1 MSGSLPQVFGNLGRK
16 SLLVGLFVAIL
27 ITGVTP
33 ASANTGE
40 RIAENLQAKG
50 LSPELVVFL
59 VAMLPIVELRGAV
72 PIGNNLFHLPLWKTL
87 ILSVGGNILPIILLL
102 LLLERVVLLLNRFAL
117 FQRFFK
123 WLFTRTRKK
132 SGVIERFEFW
142 GLAIFV
148 GIPLP
153 VTGAWTGAV
162 AAMLLGMSYPR
173 ALLGIFL
180 GVLIAAGIV
189 TALSLLGWVGAVIA
203 VVGLIIILL
212 FQFRSEKKSIPD
224 SGHNLPGPPQADK

>member
-1 MSGSLPQVFGNLGRK
+1 MSSPVRQITGELSRK
-16 SLLVGLFVAIL
+16 SLFVGLLMVIL
-27 ITGVTP
+27 ILGATP
-33 ASANTGE
+33 ASATTGE
-40 RIAENLQAKG
+40 RIAEKLRAKG
-50 LSPELVVFL
+50 LSPELVVFV

-87 ILSVGGNILPIILLL
+87 VLSVVGNILPIILIL
-102 LLLERVVLLLNRFAL
+102 LLLERMVLLLNRFTI
-117 FQRFFK
+117 FRRFFN
-123 WLFTRTRKK
+123 WLFARTRRK

-189 TALSLLGWVGAVIA
+189 TALSLLGWLGAVIA
-203 VVGLIIILL
+203 ALGLAVILL
-212 FQFRSEKKSIPD
+212 SQFRKERKQKPD
-224 SGHNLPGPPQADK
+224 ALE

>member
-1 MSGSLPQVFGNLGRK
+1 MNSPVRQITRELSRKLLLGG
-16 SLLVGLFVAIL
+16 LLMAIL
-27 ITGVTP
+27 ILGVTP
-33 ASANTGE
+33 AEASTGE
-40 RIAENLQAKG
+40 RVAEKLWAQG
-50 LSPELVVFL
+50 LSPELVVFV

-87 ILSVGGNILPIILLL
+87 VLSVAGNILPIILILL
-102 LLLERVVLLLNRFAL
+102 ILERMVLLLSRFTL
-117 FQRFFK
+117 FKRFFD
-123 WLFTRTRKK
+123 WLFRRTRRK

-189 TALSLLGWVGAVIA
+189 TALSLLGWWGAVIA
-203 VVGLIIILL
+203 ALGLTVILL
-212 FQFRSEKKSIPD
+212 SQFRKGRKSKPD
-224 SGHNLPGPPQADK
+224 APE